1 MYIMSQQVKKKLQ
14 ETEEI
19 EEYDIMQIKRVFFSL
34 TINIETRLR

>member
-19 EEYDIMQIKRVFFSL
+19 EEYDIMQIKRVFFHWQ
-34 TINIETRLR
+34 

>member
-19 EEYDIMQIKRVFFSL
+19 EEYDIMQIKRVFFH
-34 TINIETRLR
+34 